1 MWHARAAQGF
11 PISVTFETP
20 KKGTMLKCSTGR
32 RMARTRQP
40 APIATPRM
48 DLSRLQYFPLALPHF
63 SLLAGIFLCTLSL
76 SDTHRLRGRPVLRV
90 RIGRPLRLLR
100 GIRQML
106 VEPQGVS
113 TKIKLARPFEAAP
126 ALANTDLREERRIV
140 EGGKDAL
147 ADQ

>member
-1 MWHARAAQGF
+1 MFYRSADGSHATARPDRHTEDGF
-11 PISVTFETP
+11 E
-20 KKGTMLKCSTGR
+20 
-32 RMARTRQP
+32 Q
-40 APIATPRM
+40 APILPPCPAT
-48 DLSRLQYFPLALPHF
+48 LFPLGRDLPR
-63 SLLAGIFLCTLSL
+63 TLSL

-106 VEPQGVS
+106 VEPRGVS